1 MTNTTLEIETTAAAA
16 TPTLQDSTGVARA
29 TSILALG
36 TIASRIFG
44 LAQEILMA
52 HFFSPA
58 IVESFQI
65 AITIP
70 RDLYDLAI
78 SGHVNS
84 AIVPVLAEYGTRSKD
99 ELWELVSLLS
109 GTVLLILSGL
119 VLALEIF
126 AGPIVSIYQAKIS
139 PDAMEI
145 FAGPIVSIYRAK
157 ITPEA
162 IELTISLLR
171 ITSPALLFLGM
182 YAILSGTL
190 LALKRFSA
198 PAFAA
203 AIFNGTLVA
212 CIVLLTPVL
221 GIERAAVGWLLAAA
235 AQCGLQIYALRK
247 SGIRLRVRGARQ
259 HPGVRRIA
267 ILYAPVLV
275 SLIVDVLINRTFS
288 YNLASRTRGSIAY
301 MNWATSLREFPM
313 GLVGTAISI
322 AILPT
327 LSRQALDRTNMS
339 AFKATL
345 GQGIRLALSLIV
357 PATVGMFVLAGPL
370 VGLLFEHGLFDA
382 SSTGITALML
392 RLYLIGIPFA
402 AVDLLLVFAF
412 YAQKDS
418 LTPAVIGLISLAF
431 YMLIALLLQPN
442 YGPYSLMI
450 ADSVKFLI
458 HTGIS
463 LILLRRRLNGLG
475 RQRLLLTAA
484 KVALATALM
493 ALVVYLIM
501 RTLTATRE
509 PQGLLDRALL
519 VFLPAGVGGVLYIA
533 LARFLRIR
541 EFGLFVN
548 ALRGKVRRTS

>member
-1 MTNTTLEIETTAAAA
+1 MSNTTLEIETTAATAA
-16 TPTLQDSTGVARA
+16 PTLQTQATQDSTGIARA

-36 TIASRIFG
+36 TIASRVFG

-58 IVESFQI
+58 IVDAFQI

-84 AIVPVLAEYGTRSKD
+84 AIVPVLAEYATRSKD
-99 ELWELVSLLS
+99 DLWELVSLLS

-126 AGPIVSIYQAKIS
+126 AGPIVSIYRANIS
-139 PDAMEI
+139 
-145 FAGPIVSIYRAK
+145 
-157 ITPEA
+157 PEA
-162 IELTISLLR
+162 IELTITLLR
-171 ITSPALLFLGM
+171 MTSPALLFLGM

-221 GIERAAVGWLLAAA
+221 GIERAALGWLLAAA

-247 SGIRLRVRGARQ
+247 SPIRLRVRGARQ
-259 HPGVRRIA
+259 HSGVRRIA

-288 YNLASRTRGSIAY
+288 YNLASRTSGSIAY

-327 LSRQALDRTNMS
+327 LSRQALDRTNMT

-392 RLYLIGIPFA
+392 RLYLVGIPFA

-431 YMLIALLLQPN
+431 YMLIALLLEPG

-463 LILLRRRLNGLG
+463 VILLRRRLKGLG
-475 RQRLLLTAA
+475 RQRLLLTVS

-501 RTLTATRE
+501 RTLTATHE
-509 PQGLLDRALL
+509 PQGVPDRALL
-519 VFLPAGVGGVLYIA
+519 VFFPAVVGGILYIA

-548 ALRGKVRRTS
+548 AMRGKVRRA